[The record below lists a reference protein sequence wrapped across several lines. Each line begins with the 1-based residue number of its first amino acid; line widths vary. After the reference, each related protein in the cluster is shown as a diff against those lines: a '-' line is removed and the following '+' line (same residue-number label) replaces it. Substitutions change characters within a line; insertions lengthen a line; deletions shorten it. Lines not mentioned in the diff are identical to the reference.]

1 MTSDGSDRAAL
12 DAEYNLRARVPEFQD
27 YFDRYDR
34 MSDALRASASG
45 RLDLAYGPGPRQG
58 IDLFLPEA
66 KAPPLL
72 VFIHGGYWQSQD
84 RKRYAFVAAPLL
96 EAGAAVALLGYD
108 LAPEVDM
115 DAIVTQIRNG
125 LAWLYRHG
133 AELGCDPERLVVSGH
148 SAGGHLAAMALA
160 TDWSAEAGLPGDLIK
175 GLCPISGVFDLEPIR
190 RCYLNDV
197 LGLSP
202 EQARRHS
209 PLHLPPR
216 TFCPVT
222 VTVGAKETA
231 AFLEQSRRYAAHL
244 EAAGQDVDLAIQPGL
259 DHFGIVGAMAEPDG
273 ATVRALRRQ
282 LGV

>member
-1 MTSDGSDRAAL
+1 MTSERLDRAAL

-34 MSDALRASASG
+34 MSDALRASGRG
-45 RLDLAYGPGPRQG
+45 RLDLAYGPSPRQA

-66 KAPPLL
+66 KDPPLL

-84 RKRYAFVAAPLL
+84 RKRFAFVAAPLL
-96 EAGAAVALLGYD
+96 EAGAATALLGYD

-115 DAIVTQIRNG
+115 DAIVAQVRRG

-133 AELGCDPERLVVSGH
+133 AELGCDAEHLVVSGH

-160 TDWSAEAGLPGDLIK
+160 TDWSAEAGLPEGLIK
-175 GLCPISGVFDLEPIR
+175 GLCPISGVFDLEPIS
-190 RCYLNDV
+190 RCYLNEV
-197 LGLSP
+197 LRLTP
-202 EQARRHS
+202 DQARRHS
-209 PLHLPPR
+209 PLRLPPR
-216 TFCPVT
+216 GSCPVT

-231 AFLEQSRRYAAHL
+231 AFLEQSRQYAAHL
-244 EAAGQDVDLAIQPGL
+244 EAAGQSVELVIQPGL
-259 DHFGIVGAMAEPDG
+259 DHFGIVEAMAQPDG
-273 ATVRALRRQ
+273 ATVRTLRRQ